1 MFTLQENTDRKL
13 EKKKKRKKERERE
26 REISP
31 YFLVCYYISFTAEY
45 NTPGLERIQIKQV

>member
-13 EKKKKRKKERERE
+13 EKKKRKKERERE